1 MGQLKVRIL
10 RNHITLV
17 CKMKTYLTLK
27 SIPELSNLAGK
38 DRGRLWRRNAWKA
51 FKHLQAWL
59 GIALFLIVVVIG
71 FYFARQMHMRSPWRY
86 IIISISYLFG
96 YWLYLQLI
104 IPKVRLYL
112 KKESDVTNPNKD

>member
-1 MGQLKVRIL
+1 
-10 RNHITLV
+10 
-17 CKMKTYLTLK
+17 MKTYLTLK
-27 SIPELSNLAGK
+27 SIPELSNLSGK

-59 GIALFLIVVVIG
+59 GIALFLIVVVTG

-86 IIISISYLFG
+86 IIISVSYLFG
-96 YWLYLQLI
+96 YWLYLQLM

-112 KKESDVTNPNKD
+112 KKESDVTIPSKG